1 MSKLF
6 NNCFLDTNYE
16 PTVEDEEAAVDESP
30 RYVDEPVDSKK
41 PDNR

>member
-6 NNCFLDTNYE
+6 NNRFLDTDDE

-30 RYVDEPVDSKK
+30 RYEDEPVDSKK
-41 PDNR
+41 PDNK